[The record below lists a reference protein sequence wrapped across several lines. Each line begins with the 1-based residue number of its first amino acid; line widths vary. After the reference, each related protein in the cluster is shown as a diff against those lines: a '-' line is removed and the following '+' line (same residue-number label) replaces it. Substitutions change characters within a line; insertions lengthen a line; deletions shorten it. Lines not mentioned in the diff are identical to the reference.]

1 MSSNNDV
8 AQNLDDASTV
18 QLFGAAKRY
27 QTILREFMAYT
38 NETGHYPVGH
48 VFTDTELSNITPD
61 EIIRYMKFKLY
72 GDGDVDISD
81 KPLTGSHHTLG
92 KSLDCITS

>member
-1 MSSNNDV
+1 
-8 AQNLDDASTV
+8 
-18 QLFGAAKRY
+18 
-27 QTILREFMAYT
+27 MAYT

-61 EIIRYMKFKLY
+61 EIIRYFKFKLY

-92 KSLDCITS
+92 KSLDCIASLLDVQSFNSSMLCYSHRTFS

>member
-1 MSSNNDV
+1 MSSNNV
-8 AQNLDDASTV
+8 AQNTDDTSSV